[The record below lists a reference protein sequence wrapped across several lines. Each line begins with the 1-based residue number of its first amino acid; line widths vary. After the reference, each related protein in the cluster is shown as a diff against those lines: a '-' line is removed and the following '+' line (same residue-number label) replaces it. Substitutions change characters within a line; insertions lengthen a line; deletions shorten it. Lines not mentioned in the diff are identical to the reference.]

1 MFKLKNIWAVSALA
15 LAAASALAAVSPE
28 EAKKLGTTLTP
39 LGAEIAANADKSIP
53 AYSGGLTTAP
63 AGYQKGSGMRPD
75 PFASEKPLYT
85 ITGANAG
92 QYAARLTAGAQELLK
107 RYPSMRL
114 DVFPTHR
121 SAAVPKYVQDNTV
134 KNATAV
140 KTIDDGLGVEGT
152 YAGIPFPIPKT
163 GNEAMWN
170 HLLRFG
176 GHAYQGKYDSINV
189 SASGSAVLATTG
201 EIVVEYPYYDPKRT
215 GQSGDKDIYFRT
227 KFGYTAPARRAGE
240 ALLIQ
245 DYINP
250 LQNGRKGWQYLP
262 GQRRVKASPDLAYD
276 TPNPAT
282 AGTSTFDDG
291 FIFSGALDRFDWK
304 LVGKKEMLL
313 PYNGYKLV
321 YAKDPSVVT
330 TPNHLN
336 PDFVRWELHRAWVV
350 EGTLKPGK
358 RHIYAKRT
366 LYLDEDSWFALASDQ
381 VDARGQ
387 LYRAAFATM
396 TPAYEQ
402 PAPAATTQFFYDFVT
417 GSYNVIGLVGPH
429 ATGVS
434 FSAPLPE
441 KQWSADALAGAGVR

>member
-1 MFKLKNIWAVSALA
+1 MFKLKNIWALSALA
-15 LAAASALAAVSPE
+15 LAAASALAAVTPE

-39 LGAEIAANADKSIP
+39 LGAEAAGNTDKSIP
-53 AYSGGLTTAP
+53 AYTGGLTSAP
-63 AGYQKGSGMRPD
+63 AGFQKGSGSRPD

-85 ITGANAG
+85 VTGANAG
-92 QYAARLTAGAQELLK
+92 QYASKLTAGAHELLK
-107 RYPSMRL
+107 RYPTMRL

-176 GHAYQGKYDSINV
+176 GQAYQATYDSINV

-201 EIVVEYPYYDPKRT
+201 DVVVEYPYYDPKRT
-215 GQSGDKDIYFRT
+215 GQSDDKDIYFRT
-227 KFGYTAPARRAGE
+227 KFSYSAPARRAGE

-250 LQNGRKGWQYLP
+250 LQNGRKAWQYLP

-291 FIFSGALDRFDWK
+291 FIFSGALDRYDWK
-304 LVGKKEMLL
+304 LVGKKEVFL

-321 YAKDPSVVT
+321 YAKDLAMVT
-330 TPNHLN
+330 TPKHVN

-358 RHIYAKRT
+358 RHFYAKRT
-366 LYLDEDSWFALASDQ
+366 YYLDEDSWFALASEQ
-381 VDARGQ
+381 YDARNQ
-387 LYRAAFATM
+387 LYRAGFATM
-396 TPAYEQ
+396 TPAYDQ

-417 GSYNVIGLVGPH
+417 GNYNVIGLIGAH
-429 ATGVS
+429 ATGLR
-434 FSAPLPE
+434 FIDALPE
-441 KQWSADALAGAGVR
+441 RQWSADALAGAGVR